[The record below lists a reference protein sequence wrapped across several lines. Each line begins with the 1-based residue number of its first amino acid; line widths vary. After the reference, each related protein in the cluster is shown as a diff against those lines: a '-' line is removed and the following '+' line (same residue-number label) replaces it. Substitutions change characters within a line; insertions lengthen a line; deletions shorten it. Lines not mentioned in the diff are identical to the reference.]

1 MIRSNDILKAC
12 DVCMSVMVKAE
23 FDDEAKVWI
32 ATSSDVPGLV
42 AEDKD
47 LEKLL
52 DVVGEL
58 IPILLE
64 ENNLLPAGH
73 GAFEMPIHVA
83 AQALTSRKVLI
94 AA

>member
-1 MIRSNDILKAC
+1 MN
-12 DVCMSVMVKAE
+12 MPNFPTSVMVRAE
-23 FDDEAKVWI
+23 FDDESKVWV
-32 ATSSDVPGLV
+32 ATSADVPGLV
-42 AEDKD
+42 AEDRE

-52 DVVGEL
+52 DIVGEL

-64 ENNLLPAGH
+64 ENGLLPEGH
-73 GAFEMPIHVA
+73 EAFVMPMHVA

>member
-1 MIRSNDILKAC
+1 MQKYPT
-12 DVCMSVMVKAE
+12 SVMVKAE

-32 ATSSDVPGLV
+32 ATSADVPGLV
-42 AEDKD
+42 VEDAS

-52 DVVGEL
+52 DEVGEL
-58 IPILLE
+58 IPILLA
-64 ENNLLPAGH
+64 ENGFSSDH
-73 GAFEMPIHVA
+73 GSFEMPVHVA